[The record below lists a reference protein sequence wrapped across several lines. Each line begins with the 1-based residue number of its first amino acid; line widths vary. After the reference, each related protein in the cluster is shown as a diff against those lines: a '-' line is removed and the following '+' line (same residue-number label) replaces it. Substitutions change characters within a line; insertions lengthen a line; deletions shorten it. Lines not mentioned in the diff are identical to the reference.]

1 MLAPFFSIITPL
13 HNKGV
18 YIAQTIQSILE
29 QVIHDWQLIVVEN
42 NSCDNGPSVA
52 QRFATENQRIFFF
65 DASSGV
71 SGPGAARNFGL
82 NHASGEWVLFLDADD
97 QIEKGHL
104 ESLLALANRNPT
116 ANIIAGK
123 WKEYRE
129 DNPSKLTLQHPACC
143 DKGRNDLLGYSIA
156 FAPWAVHSA
165 IVRRSAIRD
174 DLRWPEELDQVL
186 GEDIHFWFR
195 LLHQNEV
202 AFCESA
208 GALYRTHTPNRR
220 NQLQEITKW
229 HRGIDAA
236 VTANLN
242 YLKNRSE
249 KPTALQARSLCRLY
263 SELYSQAKKQKAKD
277 IGDDCIAKAQ
287 KWHQLAHQQT
297 SRPAMKER
305 IENLL
310 GLKTSIVLRSIF
322 HKITRPV

>member
-1 MLAPFFSIITPL
+1 MQSSIIIPL
-13 HNKGV
+13 HNKGS
-18 YIAQTIQSILE
+18 YIAETLVSICT
-29 QVIHDWQLIVVEN
+29 QNMADWEAIVVEN
-42 NSCDNGPSVA
+42 NSRDDGPSIA
-52 QRFATENQRIFFF
+52 RRFSKVDTRIRFFN
-65 DASSGV
+65 ASSSV

-82 NHASGEWVLFLDADD
+82 NHASAEWVLFLDADD

-104 ESLLALANRNPT
+104 ESLLAQAKQIPT

-165 IVRRSAIRD
+165 IVRRAAITD
-174 DLRWPEELDQVL
+174 DLRWPEELDRVL

-229 HRGIDAA
+229 HQGIDAS

-242 YLKNRSE
+242 YLKNHGE
-249 KPTALQARSLCRLY
+249 KPAALQARSLCRLY
-263 SELYSQAKKQKAKD
+263 SELYSQAKKQKSKD

-287 KWHQLAHQQT
+287 KWHQLAHKQT

-310 GLKTSIVLRSIF
+310 GLKTSLALRSMF